1 MNKVLLIGSVVFFAL
16 SLLCICSTTW
26 RIVQGSVAMWSTYFW
41 VAMVFHPTTGLIGL
55 LLLDMAVPER
65 LKRQEQEEETP

>member
-1 MNKVLLIGSVVFFAL
+1 MNKRLLLGSVVFFAL

-41 VAMVFHPTTGLIGL
+41 IAMVFHPVTGLIGL
-55 LLLDMAVPER
+55 LLLDLAAPQR
-65 LKRQEQEEETP
+65 DKPQRQEEEAS